1 MEKARTAGL
10 KCSVNGKPLIASN
23 LFLNRARNSNCER
36 RKKREGFWLH
46 TVACK
51 VKSSKLIESDTHSCA
66 SAILNSFYVS
76 SGPDWLLLHWIDENC
91 AWTLNR
97 HSRSFTHIRETFNER
112 AADTLSWQCVTEI
125 VELLPSEV
133 EVKLKTI
140 SRQKTRSLSL
150 RSKGNVG
157 KFGHLCHSRQDL

>member
-76 SGPDWLLLHWIDENC
+76 SGLWLTVAPLDWWKLRLNSEQTLEVIYPYTRDIQWARSWYTFVAMCYWNCRVATERGGSEIENHFKTKDEKSFVAFQGQC
-91 AWTLNR
+91 GKV
-97 HSRSFTHIRETFNER
+97 RSPE
-112 AADTLSWQCVTEI
+112 S
-125 VELLPSEV
+125 
-133 EVKLKTI
+133 
-140 SRQKTRSLSL
+140 
-150 RSKGNVG
+150 
-157 KFGHLCHSRQDL
+157 